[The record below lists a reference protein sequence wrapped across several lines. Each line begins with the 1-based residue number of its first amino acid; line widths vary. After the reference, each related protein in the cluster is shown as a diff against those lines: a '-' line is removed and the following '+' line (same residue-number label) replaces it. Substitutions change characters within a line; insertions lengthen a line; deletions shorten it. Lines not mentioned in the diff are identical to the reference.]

1 MKTVISI
8 YLLVLPTLVQA
19 QKVGLDEIKSSNLKA
34 TIEFLASDVFK
45 GRKTG
50 ENENNIAA
58 RYLASEAAKL
68 ELKPIGDEG
77 TFLQR
82 YQLTKNSLI
91 KDSSWIDIQQAG
103 RKMRLAIPSLVVNPL
118 PNEDILLEGTVVF
131 AGYGI
136 NSAED
141 NYNDLNRIDAKD
153 KIIMVLD
160 RAPTLPDGKTGLLK
174 DKRWLVSAKM
184 DAKYYSLIELRPKA
198 ILLVLDPKSNHNSID
213 EVIPDAIRD
222 MSEQYSLTGIRLLS
236 DFFANSLPRVVVIT
250 EAIADSILLP
260 ANIKLKALQEK
271 IDSECKPSSME
282 IPLTHLGINIHIQK
296 EQVNAFN
303 VAGMIEGSDPVE
315 KKDAIIYTAH
325 FDHIGVDADGK
336 INYGADDNASG
347 TAALIELAKAFKREN
362 TKIKRSVIILWVSG
376 EELGLMGSKFYTEKP
391 LYPLANTIADI
402 NLDMIGRSWT
412 GEDTGMVRGEIM
424 DVKKNDSVFAAGGK
438 TCAELIR
445 LNDKVAKQMN
455 MQIDYAYNSPKDIS
469 GMYYRSD
476 HYNFA
481 QKKIPVIFYT
491 TGLHKDYHSPGDIP
505 SKLDYVKMVKVSKLA
520 FMLGYELA
528 TQKHRLA
535 NDSY

>member
-8 YLLVLPTLVQA
+8 YLLVLPTLVQS

-136 NSAED
+136 NSPED

-250 EAIADSILLP
+250 EAMADSILLP

-347 TAALIELAKAFKREN
+347 TAALIELAKAFRE
-362 TKIKRSVIILWVSG
+362 KI
-376 EELGLMGSKFYTEKP
+376 
-391 LYPLANTIADI
+391 
-402 NLDMIGRSWT
+402 
-412 GEDTGMVRGEIM
+412 
-424 DVKKNDSVFAAGGK
+424 
-438 TCAELIR
+438 
-445 LNDKVAKQMN
+445 
-455 MQIDYAYNSPKDIS
+455 
-469 GMYYRSD
+469 
-476 HYNFA
+476 
-481 QKKIPVIFYT
+481 QKLKEA
-491 TGLHKDYHSPGDIP
+491 S
-505 SKLDYVKMVKVSKLA
+505 
-520 FMLGYELA
+520 
-528 TQKHRLA
+528 
-535 NDSY
+535 